1 MTALNASNAAYSL
14 NSGKAV
20 ATDNV
25 PILPW
30 VRPAD
35 WLTLTAP
42 SASENKFVGLVAV
55 WDEDSNYI
63 ALRAQVSSGTYTVD
77 WGDGTSPVTVASNT
91 VAQYNYSY
99 SSLSSSTYSTRGYRQ
114 AIVTVTPTT
123 VGATFTE
130 IGLNT
135 RHSSRVGST
144 TSNPWLDVAVSA
156 PTCTTVR
163 MGGYDAAGARS
174 CMTNVLEQVTIVA
187 HNQTNFSN
195 MFRDMYALRS
205 VPAFPTSAITIMQ
218 DAFRNCVNLT
228 YLPDFDFSSC
238 TNFQTTFSDCVNLI
252 RAPKMTLKSVGTA
265 NVSFSFTFQRCSS
278 LKYVPYMDTSKVSNM
293 NGTFLLN
300 LSLEEVP
307 LFDTSEVTNMGDM
320 FSGCAILKT
329 VPFFNTVKV
338 TSMSGMFSSCRLLE
352 SVPTFNTA
360 AVTDMQSMFYQCSA
374 LREVPAFNTAAVT
387 NFFQFI
393 REASSLRTL
402 PLLTTSAATSIYLM
416 CFNATSLQTLPSFDF
431 SNVTDA
437 RQAFRNCSSL
447 YEIGTLTFGSTKATN
462 CQQMFEGAN
471 MLIKIPTITGFGASN
486 VNAFL
491 NSLGLQLVDGLDLG
505 KVTTVSN
512 NNMSVG
518 GNLTKAVFTN
528 MRWTQSVANQALGAA
543 QLDEMYTS
551 LAVLNPNVT
560 NVTGS
565 GTVVTYTVDDIRAFV
580 SARTVTITGVDPVAY
595 NLTSVNV
602 ATVTP
607 TVGNAGTFTVNNAAT
622 GTYVSGGVAT
632 LQDNKT
638 ITVTGNPGTG
648 GDTPSIA
655 TNKGWTVTGS

>member
-25 PILPW
+25 PTLPW

-42 SASENKFVGLVAV
+42 SSSENKFVGLVAV

-63 ALRAQVSSGTYTVD
+63 ALRAQVSSGSYTVD
-77 WGDGTSPVTVASNT
+77 WGDGTSPVTVATNT

-99 SSLSSSTYSTRGYRQ
+99 SSLNSSTYSTRGYRQ

-130 IGLNT
+130 IGLNA
-135 RHSSRVGST
+135 RHSSRSGSF

-156 PTCTTVR
+156 PTCATVR
-163 MGGYDAAGARS
+163 MGGYDSSGTRTCA
-174 CMTNVLEQVTIVA
+174 TNVLEQVTIVA
-187 HNQTNFSN
+187 HNQTNFAN
-195 MFRDMYALRS
+195 MFYNMYALRS
-205 VPAFPTSAITIMQ
+205 VPAFTTSGITSMQ
-218 DAFRNCVNLT
+218 DAFRNCVSLT
-228 YLPDFDFSSC
+228 SLPDSDFSSC
-238 TNFQTTFSDCVNLI
+238 TTFQTTFSDCVNLV
-252 RAPKMTLKSVGTA
+252 RAPKYTLKSTGTA
-265 NVSFSFTFQRCSS
+265 NVSLNYMFQRCYS
-278 LKYVPYMDTSKVSNM
+278 LKYVPFMNTGKVSNM
-293 NGTFLLN
+293 GGMFLACS
-300 LSLEEVP
+300 SLEEVP
-307 LFDTSEVTNMGDM
+307 LFDTSEVTTMVDT
-320 FSGCAILKT
+320 FSGCGILKT
-329 VPFFNTVKV
+329 VPLFNTVKV
-338 TSMSGMFSSCRLLE
+338 TSMSSMFASCRLLE

-374 LREVPAFNTAAVT
+374 LREVPPFNTAAVT

-393 REASSLRTL
+393 REATTVRTL
-402 PLLTTSAATSIYLM
+402 PLLTTSAATNISFM
-416 CFNATSLQTLPSFDF
+416 CFSATSLQTLPSFDF
-431 SNVTDA
+431 SNVTNA
-437 RQAFRNCSSL
+437 SQAFRNCSSL
-447 YEIGTLTFGSTKATN
+447 YEIGTLTFGTTKATN
-462 CQQMFEGAN
+462 CQQMFESAN
-471 MLIKIPTITGFGASN
+471 MLIKIPTITNFGASN

-491 NSLGLQLVDGLDLG
+491 NSLGLQLVDGIDLG
-505 KVTTVSN
+505 KVTNASN
-512 NNMSVG
+512 NNMSVA

-560 NVTGS
+560 NVTATGS
-565 GTVVTYTVDDIRAFV
+565 VVTYTVDDIRAFV
-580 SARTVTITGVDPVAY
+580 AARTVTITGVDPVAF
-595 NLTSVNV
+595 NLTNV
-602 ATVTP
+602 TVGTVTA
-607 TVGNAGTFTVNNAAT
+607 TTGNAGTFTVTNAAT

-638 ITVTGNPGTG
+638 ITVTGNPGTS

>member
-42 SASENKFVGLVAV
+42 SSSENKFVGLVAV
-55 WDEDSNYI
+55 WDADSNYV
-63 ALRAQVSSGTYTVD
+63 ALRAQVSSGTYTVN
-77 WGDGTSPVTVASNT
+77 WGDGTAAVTVASNT

-123 VGATFTE
+123 SGATFTE
-130 IGLNT
+130 IGLNA

-156 PTCTTVR
+156 PTCATVR
-163 MGGYDAAGARS
+163 MGGYDAAGTKT
-174 CMTNVLEQVTIVA
+174 CQTNVLEQVTIVA

-195 MFRDMYALRS
+195 MFREMYALRS
-205 VPAFPTSAITIMQ
+205 VPAFSTSAITNMQ

-228 YLPDFDFSSC
+228 YLPDSDFSSC

-252 RAPKMTLKSVGTA
+252 RSPKMTLKSIGTA
-265 NVSFSFTFQRCSS
+265 NVSLFYAYQRCYS
-278 LKYVPYMDTSKVSNM
+278 LKYVPFMNTSKVNNIQGM
-293 NGTFLLN
+293 FLSC

-307 LFDTSEVTNMGDM
+307 LFDTSEATNMADT
-320 FSGCAILKT
+320 FSGCAMLKT
-329 VPFFNTVKV
+329 VPLFNTVKV
-338 TSMSGMFSSCRLLE
+338 TSMNSMFASCRLLE

-360 AVTDMQSMFYQCSA
+360 AVTDMNSMFFQCSA
-374 LREVPAFNTAAVT
+374 LREVPPFNTAAVT
-387 NFFQFI
+387 NFTQFI
-393 REASSLRTL
+393 REATSLRTL
-402 PLLTTSAATSIYLM
+402 PLLTTSAATNISFM
-416 CFNATSLQTLPSFDF
+416 CFGANSLQTLPSFNF
-431 SNVTDA
+431 SNVTNA
-437 RQAFRNCSSL
+437 NQAFRNCSSL

-462 CQQMFEGAN
+462 CQQMFESSN
-471 MLIKIPTITGFGASN
+471 MLIKIPTITNFGAAN
-486 VNAFL
+486 VNGML
-491 NSLGLQLVDGLDLG
+491 STVGLQLIDGMDLG
-505 KVTTVSN
+505 QVTSASN
-512 NNMSVG
+512 NNLSVN
-518 GNLTKAVFTN
+518 GNITKAVFTN

-551 LAVLNPNVT
+551 LAVLNPSVT
-560 NVTGS
+560 NVTAT
-565 GTVVTYTVDDIRAFV
+565 GTVVTYTVNDIRAFV
-580 SARTVTITGVDPVAY
+580 SGRTVTITGVDPVAY
-595 NLTSVNV
+595 NLTSVTV
-602 ATVTP
+602 GTVTP
-607 TVGNAGTFTVNNAAT
+607 TTGNAGTFTVTNAAT

-638 ITVTGNPGTG
+638 ITVTGNPGTS